1 MRLEESKNFSIVD
14 ELKSEHNLINLIVIV
29 LWFTFVSFDYYMIG
43 FYMKYLGGNI
53 YLNVI
58 MSTISD
64 NMGNFGAYIA
74 QKILGTK

>member
-1 MRLEESKNFSIVD
+1 
-14 ELKSEHNLINLIVIV
+14 
-29 LWFTFVSFDYYMIG
+29 
-43 FYMKYLGGNI
+43 MKYLGGNI